1 MLCPGVIL
9 RMGEG
14 GVDRRT
20 DEASLAGLSSK
31 VGGTGGRASLMSV
44 SIQTNAL
51 PDRTRS
57 D

>member
-1 MLCPGVIL
+1 
-9 RMGEG
+9 MGEG